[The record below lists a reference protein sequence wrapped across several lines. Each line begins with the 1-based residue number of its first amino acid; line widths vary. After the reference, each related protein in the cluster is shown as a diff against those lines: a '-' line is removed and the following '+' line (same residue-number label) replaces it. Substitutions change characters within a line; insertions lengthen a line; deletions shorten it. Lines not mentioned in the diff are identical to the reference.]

1 MFCVECGK
9 EGETYDGLC
18 AECHLARRRFV
29 SLPEILD
36 VQICGECF
44 AVRLRKNW
52 IDAFSV
58 EKAVQMGI
66 EDSLEKDKPV
76 SETQLKTVLTQRD
89 LRNYLANVTVQ
100 FKAGAFSASKKF
112 IVIVRLKKD
121 TCQNC
126 GKKSGHYYEAII
138 QLRAPSTDS
147 GTGRL
152 EQARSIVLS
161 RVGKMGEQSR
171 NIFISKQEKVQ
182 GGYDFYLSSSTTA
195 KAIARDLTKA
205 FGASFKTSNSMA
217 GRKDGQDLSR
227 MTYLVRIPDYEAG
240 DIFSMDGGF
249 YLLRSFEGNTLSL
262 TDLKTWQETKVTF
275 GRLPEF
281 EALDRKSHV
290 KQADVI
296 SDMGNELQILD
307 PETLRP
313 VEVVKPKKFSNAKQ
327 SVSIIKT
334 KKGILLVP

>member
-18 AECHLARRRFV
+18 AECHLSRRRFV

-36 VQICGECF
+36 VQVCGECF

-52 IDAFSV
+52 IDTLSI
-58 EKAVQMGI
+58 EKAVQMGL
-66 EDSLEKDKPV
+66 EDSLGKDKSV
-76 SETQLKTVLTQRD
+76 SETRLKTVLTQRD

-100 FKAGAFSASKKF
+100 FKAGTFSASKDF
-112 IVIVRLKKD
+112 VVSVRLKKD
-121 TCQNC
+121 TCQRC

-152 EQARSIVLS
+152 ERARSRS
-161 RVGKMGEQSR
+161 
-171 NIFISKQEKVQ
+171 IFISKEEKVP

-205 FGASFKTSNSMA
+205 FGASSKTSNSMA
-217 GRKDGQDLSR
+217 GRKDGQDLTR
-227 MTYLVRIPDYEAG
+227 MTYLVRIPAYEAG

-249 YLLRSFEGNTLSL
+249 YLLRSFEGNTLSF
-262 TDLKTWQETKVTF
+262 TDLETWQETKVAF

-281 EALDRKSHV
+281 EVLDRKNNV
-290 KQADVI
+290 RQADVI
-296 SDMGNELQILD
+296 SDSGSELQILD
-307 PETLRP
+307 PETLTP
-313 VEVVKPKKFSNAKQ
+313 AEIVKPKKFGNAKQ

-334 KKGILLVP
+334 KRGILLVP

>member
-29 SLPEILD
+29 SLPEVLD

-52 IDAFSV
+52 IDALSI
-58 EKAVQMGI
+58 EKAVQMGL
-66 EDSLEKDKPV
+66 EASLEKDKSV
-76 SETQLKTVLTQRD
+76 SETQLKAILTQRD
-89 LRNYLANVTVQ
+89 LRNYLANVTVN
-100 FKAGAFSASKKF
+100 FKAGTFTASKDF
-112 IVIVRLKKD
+112 VVNVRLKKD
-121 TCQNC
+121 TCQRC

-147 GTGRL
+147 GVDRI
-152 EQARSIVLS
+152 ERARSIVLS
-161 RVGKMGEQSR
+161 RVERLGGQSR
-171 NIFISKQEKVQ
+171 NIFISKEEKVQ
-182 GGYDFYLSSSTTA
+182 GGYDFYVSSSTTA
-195 KAIARDLTKA
+195 KAIARDLTKE
-205 FGASFKTSNSMA
+205 FGASSKTSNSMA
-217 GRKDGQDLSR
+217 GRKDGQDLTR
-227 MTYLVRIPDYEAG
+227 MTYLVRIPDYEPG
-240 DIFSMDGGF
+240 DIFSMDGSF
-249 YLLRSFEGNTLSL
+249 FLLRSFEGNTLSF

-281 EALDRKSHV
+281 EVLDRKTHV

-296 SDMGNELQILD
+296 SDRGNEIQILD

-313 VEVVKPKKFSNAKQ
+313 VDIVKPQKFGNAKQ
-327 SVSIIKT
+327 SISIIKT
-334 KKGILLVP
+334 KRGILLVP

>member
-36 VQICGECF
+36 VQVCGECF

-52 IDAFSV
+52 IDALSI
-58 EKAVQMGI
+58 EKAVQMGL
-66 EDSLEKDKPV
+66 EDSLEKDRSV
-76 SETQLKTVLTQRD
+76 SETQLKTILTQRD

-100 FKAGAFSASKKF
+100 FKAGIFSASKDF
-112 IVIVRLKKD
+112 VVNVRLKKD
-121 TCQNC
+121 TCQRC

-138 QLRAPSTDS
+138 QLRAPPTDS
-147 GTGRL
+147 GIGRL
-152 EQARSIVLS
+152 EQARGIVLS
-161 RVGKMGEQSR
+161 KVGKMSEQSR
-171 NIFISKQEKVQ
+171 NVFISKEEKVQ

-205 FGASFKTSNSMA
+205 FGASSKTSNSMA
-217 GRKDGQDLSR
+217 GRKDGQDLTR
-227 MTYLVRIPDYEAG
+227 MTYLVRIPEYESG

-249 YLLRSFEGNTLSL
+249 YLLRSFEGNTLSF
-262 TDLKTWQETKVTF
+262 TDLETWQETKVAF

-281 EALDRKSHV
+281 ETLDRKSHV

-296 SDMGNELQILD
+296 SDTGNELQILD
-307 PETLRP
+307 PETLSP
-313 VEVVKPKKFSNAKQ
+313 VEVVKPKKFGNAKQ

-334 KKGILLVP
+334 KRGILLVP

>member
-18 AECHLARRRFV
+18 AECHLSRRRFV
-29 SLPEILD
+29 SLPEVLD

-52 IDAFSV
+52 IDALSI
-58 EKAVQMGI
+58 EKAVQMGL
-66 EDSLEKDKPV
+66 EDSLEKDKSV
-76 SETQLKTVLTQRD
+76 TETQVKAVLTQRD
-89 LRNYLANVTVQ
+89 LRNYLANVTVH
-100 FKAGAFSASKKF
+100 FKAGTFSASKNF
-112 IVIVRLKKD
+112 VVNVRLKKD
-121 TCQNC
+121 TCQRC

-138 QLRAPSTDS
+138 QLRAPSSDS
-147 GTGRL
+147 GVDRI

-161 RVGKMGEQSR
+161 RIEKLGGQSR
-171 NIFISKQEKVQ
+171 NIFISKEEKVQ
-182 GGYDFYLSSSTTA
+182 GGYDFYVSSSTTA

-205 FGASFKTSNSMA
+205 FGASAKTSNSMA
-217 GRKDGQDLSR
+217 GRKDGQDLTR

-249 YLLRSFEGNTLSL
+249 YLLRSFEGNTLSFI
-262 TDLKTWQETKVTF
+262 DLKTWQENKVTF
-275 GRLPEF
+275 GRLSEF
-281 EALDRKSHV
+281 EVLDRKTHV

-296 SDMGNELQILD
+296 SDRGNEIQILD

-313 VEVVKPKKFSNAKQ
+313 VDIVKPQKFSNAKQ

-334 KKGILLVP
+334 KRGILLVP

>member
-36 VQICGECF
+36 VQVCGECF
-44 AVRLRKNW
+44 AVRLGKKW
-52 IDAFSV
+52 IDALSI
-58 EKAVQMGI
+58 EKAVQMGL
-66 EDSLEKDKPV
+66 EDSLEKEKSV
-76 SETQLKTVLTQRD
+76 SEVRLKTVLTQRD
-89 LRNYLANVTVQ
+89 PRNYLANVTAQ
-100 FKAGAFSASKKF
+100 FKAGTFSASKDF
-112 IVIVRLKKD
+112 VVNVRLKKD
-121 TCQNC
+121 TCQRC

-138 QLRAPSTDS
+138 QLRAPSTES
-147 GTGRL
+147 GAGRI
-152 EQARSIVLS
+152 EQARGIVLS
-161 RVGKMGEQSR
+161 RVRKMGEQSR
-171 NIFISKQEKVQ
+171 NIFISKEEKVQ

-205 FGASFKTSNSMA
+205 FGASSKTSNSMA

-227 MTYLVRIPDYEAG
+227 MTYLVRIPDYEPG

-249 YLLRSFEGNTLSL
+249 YLLRSIEGNTLAF
-262 TDLKTWQETKVTF
+262 TDLETWQETKVAF

-281 EALDRKSHV
+281 ETFDRKNHV

-296 SDMGNELQILD
+296 SDLGNELQILD

-313 VEVVKPKKFSNAKQ
+313 VEVVKPKKFGNAKQ
-327 SVSIIKT
+327 SVSIVKT
-334 KKGILLVP
+334 KRGILLVP